1 MARPPGKTFPV
12 PVMVKTTEAMK
23 ARLEALASRVP
34 FDVSVGFSVVARRAI
49 AIGLE
54 VLERD
59 PRLIVEPTEGDAA
72 AARVVLS
79 RPGLLERVA
88 ARAEAMPD
96 EGPAAAAL
104 AVLEEGPQAPAQRAQ
119 APKAKPSKAKAPK
132 GSPKGAQAPEDPLA
146 LDLAALDLGELTP
159 IDFDKG
165 GK

>member
-104 AVLEEGPQAPAQRAQ
+104 AVLEEGIQAPAQRAD
-119 APKAKPSKAKAPK
+119 
-132 GSPKGAQAPEDPLA
+132 APEATKARPV
-146 LDLAALDLGELTP
+146 AAKRAMRAP
-159 IDFDKG
+159 G
-165 GK
+165 GKGEP